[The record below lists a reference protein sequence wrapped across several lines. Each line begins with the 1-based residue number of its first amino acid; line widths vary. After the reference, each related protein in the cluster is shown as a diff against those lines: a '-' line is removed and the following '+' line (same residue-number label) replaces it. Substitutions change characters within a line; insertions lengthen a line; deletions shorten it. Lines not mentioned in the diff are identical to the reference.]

1 MRLANPP
8 SQRVATDVQTG
19 PDLRKDRRRQT
30 LGEDVGILGQRRH
43 VEDVDSTN
51 GNTLPNKVEI
61 NLNMFGALVLNQV
74 GCGVQQEVMA
84 RQMGEEGRTD
94 WSNCTW

>member
-1 MRLANPP
+1 
-8 SQRVATDVQTG
+8 
-19 PDLRKDRRRQT
+19 
-30 LGEDVGILGQRRH
+30 

-84 RQMGEEGRTD
+84 HQMGEEGRTD

>member
-1 MRLANPP
+1 
-8 SQRVATDVQTG
+8 
-19 PDLRKDRRRQT
+19 
-30 LGEDVGILGQRRH
+30 

-84 RQMGEEGRTD
+84 RQMGEEGRMD